1 MKKLILAFG
10 LLGTFTVA
18 KSQDIVVES
27 ALTDLSHGNLD
38 DAKGNIDRAMAYP
51 STKEKPKALY
61 AKYRIYMELQVQKLP
76 KYIDSHP
83 YREAAQALIKLAEV
97 KADYEKANV
106 DIGLF
111 NCAIFYNN
119 DGVTAFNNKKS
130 AEGVECM
137 LNVAKLHDLN
147 GGKRFEKYALDKYP
161 VKKFDTLAANA
172 TSSAAISLFMDT
184 NYVAALPIL
193 EKVVANPITR
203 NASNYNLLIESYGKL
218 NKEKEIFDALTT
230 ARKLFPEDKNLRN
243 NEIYFYFKAGKQD
256 ELLKKLEEA
265 SAAEPD
271 NADLQF
277 NYGLTCLD
285 IATSKNVDKKP
296 NSAELLK
303 KAEGAFTKAVTKSPD
318 NAIYKYNFGV
328 LYYNQGRDA
337 NEKMNDLADKIN
349 DKTNKN
355 AKADQ
360 KQYDEL
366 KTERDGFFAKA
377 LPHFES
383 VSTVFGAKAASLS
396 KEEKT
401 TYKNCLSA
409 LKDTYTILGKN
420 DKYKE
425 TKEKLDMLD

>member
-1 MKKLILAFG
+1 MKKLILAVG

-27 ALTDLSHGNLD
+27 ALTDLSHDNLD
-38 DAKGNIDRAMAYP
+38 DAKANIDRAMAYP

-61 AKYRIYMELQVQKLP
+61 AKYRIYMELQVQKVP

-83 YREAAQALIKLAEV
+83 YREAAQALMKLAEV
-97 KADYEKANV
+97 KPDYEKAAV
-106 DIGLF
+106 DVGLF

-119 DGVTAFNNKKS
+119 DGVVAFNNKKS

-147 GGKRFEKYALDKYP
+147 GGKRFEKYAPDKYP

-184 NYVAALPIL
+184 NYSAALPIL

-203 NASNYNLLIESYGKL
+203 NASNFNLLIETYGKL
-218 NKEKEIFDALTT
+218 NKEKEIFDAL
-230 ARKLFPEDKNLRN
+230 ANGRKLFPDDKNLRN

-285 IATSKNVDKKP
+285 IATSKNVEKKA

-303 KAEGAFTKAVTKSPD
+303 KAEAAFTKAVAKSPD
-318 NAIYKYNFGV
+318 NAIYRYNFGV
-328 LYYNQGRDA
+328 LYYNQGREA
-337 NEKMNDLADKIN
+337 NEKMNELADKIN
-349 DKTNKN
+349 DKANKN

-360 KQYDEL
+360 KQYDDL
-366 KTERDGFFAKA
+366 KTERNGLFAKA
-377 LPHFES
+377 LPYFEAVCS
-383 VSTVFGAKAASLS
+383 TYGGKVSTLN
-396 KEEKT
+396 KEEKN

-409 LKDTYTILGKN
+409 LKDTYTILDKN

-425 TKEKLDMLD
+425 TKEKLDALD